1 MEALTYG
8 SEVNKRVF
16 FSCL

>member
-1 MEALTYG
+1 MEALTSG

-16 FSCL
+16 FSFL